1 MSFSKLDYSQ
11 FLLSSQ
17 VNYTLTHLADHLQK
31 FSHDT
36 ITRYMSGV
44 TLRPRHLWE
53 KVAPLLEQH
62 EEAFLLF
69 DDTVLDKSFGPQIEM
84 TQKQWSGN
92 THGIVRGIGLV
103 SCVYVQPHSGHF
115 WVIDYRVYDPQ
126 QDGRSKLDH
135 VKAMFE
141 SAIARGVLFQT
152 VLMDSWYAS
161 KPLMLLFDGHGK
173 TFYCPIKSDRQVDDS
188 GGTQPYRRVDS
199 LEWSEAEL
207 VQGKKIKLRGFPKDY
222 KVQLFRVVVSSHRT
236 EHVVTN
242 DVAQDS
248 SQGTRE
254 VCAVRWKIEEMHR
267 ELKQLTGIEACQCRK
282 ARIQRNH
289 IHCALLVWT
298 RLRQLSY
305 QLQIST
311 YQIKRG
317 LLSDY
322 LIQQLKNPSVSM
334 ARA

>member
-1 MSFSKLDYSQ
+1 M
-11 FLLSSQ
+11 
-17 VNYTLTHLADHLQK
+17 
-31 FSHDT
+31 
-36 ITRYMSGV
+36 
-44 TLRPRHLWE
+44 
-53 KVAPLLEQH
+53 LEQH

-103 SCVYVQPHSGHF
+103 SCVYVHPETGHF
-115 WVIDYRVYDPQ
+115 WVIDYRIYDPQ

-141 SAIARGVLFQT
+141 SIISRGVLFQR
-152 VLMDSWYAS
+152 VLMDSWYAT
-161 KPLMLLFDGHGK
+161 KPLMLLFDGHDK
-173 TFYCPIKSDRQVDDS
+173 RFYCPIKSDRQVDDS

-207 VQGKKIKLRGFPKDY
+207 VQGKRVKLRGFPKDY

-242 DVAQDS
+242 DLTQDS
-248 SQGTRE
+248 SQGARK

-298 RLRQLSY
+298 RLKQLSY
-305 QLQIST
+305 QLQTST